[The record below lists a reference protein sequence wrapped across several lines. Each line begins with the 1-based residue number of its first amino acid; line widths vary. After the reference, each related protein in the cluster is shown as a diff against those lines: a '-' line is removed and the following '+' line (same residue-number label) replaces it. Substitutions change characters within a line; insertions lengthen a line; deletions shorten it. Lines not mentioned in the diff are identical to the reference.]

1 MFFASV
7 LYNKLKTAKRGNM
20 KIIKYP
26 DPILRQ
32 KARPVPLEF
41 IKSEEMKYMIRKLT
55 QAMVKNNGMGL
66 SAIQLGFP
74 YDFFIY
80 RKKDGSIHSLFNAK
94 ILARSGK
101 YQVRG
106 EGCLSIPGYRHDV
119 KRSKMV
125 VVTATTLEGKE
136 VRLKEYNMMAAV
148 LQHEIDHQNGIL
160 FIDRVKSKEK
170 NKALKSLF
178 GKTEEDLVD

>member
-1 MFFASV
+1 ME
-7 LYNKLKTAKRGNM
+7 
-20 KIIKYP
+20 IIKYP
-26 DPILRQ
+26 DPMLRSGMN
-32 KARPVPLEF
+32 PVPLEV
-41 IKSEEMKYMIRKLT
+41 IKSEEMKYMIRELT
-55 QAMVKNNGMGL
+55 QAMVNNDGMGL

-74 YDFFIY
+74 YDLFIY
-80 RKKDGSIHSLFNAK
+80 RKKDEFIQPLFNAK

-101 YQVRG
+101 YHVKQ

-136 VRLKEYNMMAAV
+136 IRLKEYKLMAAV

-170 NKALKSLF
+170 NKILKSLF
-178 GKTEEDLVD
+178 GSIEGEIIG

>member
-1 MFFASV
+1 MEV
-7 LYNKLKTAKRGNM
+7 
-20 KIIKYP
+20 IKYP
-26 DPILRQ
+26 DQMLRSGMNT
-32 KARPVPLEF
+32 VSLEV
-41 IKSEEMKYMIRKLT
+41 IKSKEMKYMIQQLT
-55 QAMVKNNGMGL
+55 QAMVANNGIAI

-101 YQVRG
+101 YHVKG
-106 EGCLSIPGYRHDV
+106 EGCLSLPGYRHDV

-125 VVTATTLEGKE
+125 VITATTLEGKE
-136 VRLKEYNMMAAV
+136 IRIKEYKLMATV
-148 LQHEIDHQNGIL
+148 FQHEIDHQNGIL

-170 NKALKSLF
+170 NKILKSLF
-178 GKTEEDLVD
+178 GRIEEEIVS